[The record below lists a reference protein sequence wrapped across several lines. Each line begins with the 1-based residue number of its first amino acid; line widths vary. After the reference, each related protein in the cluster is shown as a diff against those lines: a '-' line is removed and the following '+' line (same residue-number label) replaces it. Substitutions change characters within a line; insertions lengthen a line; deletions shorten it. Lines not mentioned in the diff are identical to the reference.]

1 LRRDGKQTVEE
12 EKLYIGID
20 ISQDNLDMAAY
31 PTGQIWQYK
40 NNKGGIAKAVAKLK
54 AINPKLIVMEA
65 TGGLEQALKD
75 ALDEAS
81 LAVAVVNPK
90 RIRDHGRSMGI
101 LAKTDKLLLHIATCG
116 WLLSGRYI

>member
-1 LRRDGKQTVEE
+1 MDDET
-12 EKLYIGID
+12 LYIGRAL
-20 ISQDNLDMAAY
+20 SQDNLDMAAY